1 MNNVQEQ
8 AEDRLHFHP
17 LNIIMVLLLVG
28 LSMLFVALSAAYIYS
43 RMHNRIPPIQIPPLF
58 LLNTL
63 ILVASS
69 YTLIQAKRSYEIDDT
84 AAYKRNLLLTLLL
97 SISFMMAQCFAW
109 WQMIQV
115 NNDIKSSNI
124 ASYIWAISILHFI
137 HVIGG
142 IPFLGVFYYNAVQRM
157 KEPVSVLV
165 YFSDPLKKLKLKLLT
180 LYWHFL
186 DVLWIYLVLFFYV
199 NYFIK

>member
-1 MNNVQEQ
+1 MSNTQEQ
-8 AEDRLHFHP
+8 EFGKLHFHP
-17 LNIIMVLLLVG
+17 LNIIMILLLVG
-28 LSMLFVALSAAYIYS
+28 LSMLFLALSAAYIYS
-43 RMHNRIPPIQIPPLF
+43 RVHNKIPPIQIPPMF

-63 ILVASS
+63 ILVISS
-69 YTLIQAKRSYEIDDT
+69 FTLIKVKECYELDDT
-84 AAYKRNLLLTLLL
+84 EGYKRNLLFTLLL
-97 SISFMMAQCFAW
+97 SIVFMVAQCIAW

-115 NNDIKSSNI
+115 NNGIRSSNI
-124 ASYIWAISILHFI
+124 ASYVWAISILHII
-137 HVIGG
+137 HVLGG

-165 YFSDPLKKLKLKLLT
+165 YFSDPLKKMKLKLLS

-186 DVLWIYLVLFFYV
+186 DVLWIYIVVFFYV

>member
-1 MNNVQEQ
+1 MSNTQEQ
-8 AEDRLHFHP
+8 EFGKLHFHP
-17 LNIIMVLLLVG
+17 LNIIMILLLVG
-28 LSMLFVALSAAYIYS
+28 LSMLFLALSAAYIYS
-43 RMHNRIPPIQIPPLF
+43 RVHNKIPPIQIPPTF

-63 ILVASS
+63 ILVISS
-69 YTLIQAKRSYEIDDT
+69 FTLIKAKECYELDDT
-84 AAYKRNLLLTLLL
+84 EGYKRNLLFTLLL
-97 SISFMMAQCFAW
+97 SIVFMVAQCIAW

-115 NNDIKSSNI
+115 NNGIRSSNI
-124 ASYIWAISILHFI
+124 ASYVWAISILHII
-137 HVIGG
+137 HVLGG

-165 YFSDPLKKLKLKLLT
+165 YFSDPLKKMKLKLLS

-186 DVLWIYLVLFFYV
+186 DVLWIYIVVFFYV